1 MCKTPQEQIKS
12 LQQRITELERFERA
26 INLLEKG
33 PLTSVSVLDT
43 GEYHITVQS
52 GIASVSFTRSAPS
65 LVDAMI
71 SAREH

>member
-1 MCKTPQEQIKS
+1 MCKTPQEQIEV
-12 LQQRITELERFERA
+12 LQQRVKELERFEQA

-71 SAREH
+71 SAGKY